1 MALSTVSA
9 KGLLGIKAF
18 ASENLESTHI
28 LKHLCPVSELEVS
41 NADQPVLSQAQD

>member
-1 MALSTVSA
+1 MASSTVSA

-28 LKHLCPVSELEVS
+28 LNHLCQLSELVIPS
-41 NADQPVLSQAQD
+41 ADLLC